1 LIVSPTNP
9 RPYSHWSHR
18 VKEGNVFGYSDT
30 EIDYI
35 NAARCPSEA
44 KEREI
49 DIMDKRIRNEEVRI
63 REAPHLSGS
72 EDEFG
77 VKQLNEMK
85 QDSNKVCAI
94 RASRTDT

>member
-1 LIVSPTNP
+1 VSPTNP
-9 RPYSHWSHR
+9 RPYRHWSHR
-18 VKEGNVFGYSDT
+18 VKDDNVFGYSKA
-30 EIDYI
+30 EIVYI
-35 NAARCPSEA
+35 NAARCPLEA
-44 KEREI
+44 KEMEL

-85 QDSNKVCAI
+85 QQIQIKYEDSA
-94 RASRTDT
+94 